1 LAFPL
6 PNLLPV
12 LPPQFAEK
20 ARARKM
26 QLEHNDVPSSSN
38 GAQPRTSGKQANGK
52 HKEQEEQIAVTEVGG
67 MDVDELGST
76 ADGTIA
82 DSENDPALKI
92 TTPDESLE
100 DLPAPDE
107 EDVVEFLR
115 IHTDS
120 RHRADIVDYQS
131 QLQAA
136 LGQKDPSKS
145 KEWKEPEVYVIQETG
160 EIFLNYRS
168 VLLLPAWRKVQVLI
182 HLDIRC

>member
-1 LAFPL
+1 MPRLLRQKVLTFPL

-12 LPPQFAEK
+12 LPPQFVEK
-20 ARARKM
+20 ARARKI

-38 GAQPRTSGKQANGK
+38 GTQSKTNGKQANGK
-52 HKEQEEQIAVTEVGG
+52 HKEQVEQIAATEVGG

-76 ADGTIA
+76 VDGTIA
-82 DSENDPALKI
+82 GSENEPAFRS
-92 TTPDESLE
+92 TTPDEPLE

-107 EDVVEFLR
+107 DDVVEFLTM
-115 IHTDS
+115 HTGS
-120 RHRADIVDYQS
+120 RPRADIVDYQS

-160 EIFLNYRS
+160 EIFLSYRS
-168 VLLLPAWRKVQVLI
+168 VLLLPAWRKV
-182 HLDIRC
+182 